1 MLYKF
6 FNGTKLRLFLSFLVL
21 TSPSIKADWF
31 ALNMTRGVTDVS
43 NEVFELHMLIFW
55 ICVAIGVVVFSVM
68 FYSMWAHTK
77 KKNPEPAKFHENHK
91 LEIAWTIIPF
101 LILIAMAVPASKTL
115 VKIYDDEAG
124 DINIQVTGYQWKWQ
138 YRYLEDDVSFFSNLS
153 TDLDEI
159 YNLVPKGE
167 NYLQEVDEMVV
178 IPVGKKVRF
187 LITANDVI
195 HSWWMPAFAIKQD
208 AIPGFVNTAW
218 TVVDKPGIYRGKCTE
233 LCGKNH
239 GFMPIVVKVVEQE
252 EYDLWVNEKKQA
264 AIRLAELTTKE
275 WTTAELME
283 RGETVYDI
291 NCVACHQT
299 EGQGIAGIFPA
310 LAGSDI
316 ALYEKDKHIE
326 ILMEGVS
333 GAAMNSFDYLSEVE
347 LAAVITY
354 TRQAWGNAENGDGE
368 IVIPKDIV
376 DYNCLLYTSPSPRD
390 PKTSR
395 MPSSA

>member
-1 MLYKF
+1 MSLKF
-6 FNGTKLRLFLSFLVL
+6 LKNFPQNIVFALFLFSNSL
-21 TSPSIKADWF
+21 KAGWLD
-31 ALNMTRGVTDVS
+31 LNMTRGITDIS

-55 ICVAIGVVVFSVM
+55 ICVAIGIAVFSVM
-68 FYSMWAHTK
+68 FYSMYAHTK
-77 KKNPEPAKFHENHK
+77 KKNPVPATFHENTK
-91 LEIAWTIIPF
+91 VEMAWTIIPF
-101 LILIAMAVPASKTL
+101 LILIAMAIPASKTL

-124 DINIQVTGYQWKWQ
+124 DVNIQVTGYQWKWQ
-138 YRYLEDDVSFFSNLS
+138 YRYLEDDISFFSNPA

-167 NYLQEVDEMVV
+167 NYLQEVDEMVL

-218 TVVDKPGIYRGKCTE
+218 TKVDVPGTYRGKCTE

-252 EYDLWVNEKKQA
+252 EYDQWVFEKKEVA
-264 AIRLAELTTKE
+264 MKMAELTTKD
-275 WTTAELME
+275 WTTEELVS
-283 RGETVYDI
+283 RGESVYI
-291 NCVACHQT
+291 TNCVACHQANG
-299 EGQGIAGIFPA
+299 EGIQGIFPG

-316 ALYEKDKHIE
+316 ALNNKDRHVE
-326 ILMEGVS
+326 ILMEGVQ
-333 GAAMNSFDYLSEVE
+333 GAAMNSFSYLSEVE
-347 LAAVITY
+347 LASVITY
-354 TRQAWGNAENGDGE
+354 TRQAWGNAESGDGE

-376 DYNCLLYTSPSPRD
+376 EYKK
-390 PKTSR
+390 PKI
-395 MPSSA
+395 

>member
-1 MLYKF
+1 MSFKYLQNLQK
-6 FNGTKLRLFLSFLVL
+6 KIISALLLFSI
-21 TSPSIKADWF
+21 PIKADWF
-31 ALNMTRGVTDVS
+31 ALNMTRGVTDIS

-55 ICVAIGVVVFSVM
+55 ICVAIGVVVFGVM
-68 FYSMWAHTK
+68 FYSMYAHTK
-77 KKNPEPAKFHENHK
+77 KKNPVAASFHENHK
-91 LEIAWTIIPF
+91 VEIAWTIIPF
-101 LILIAMAVPASKTL
+101 LILIAMAIPASKTL

-124 DINIQVTGYQWKWQ
+124 DLNIQVTGYQWKWQ
-138 YRYLEDDVSFFSNLS
+138 YNYLEDDVSFFSNLS
-153 TDLDEI
+153 TDMDEI
-159 YNLVPKGE
+159 NNLVPKGE

-218 TVVDKPGIYRGKCTE
+218 TKVDKPGIYRGKCTE

-239 GFMPIVVKVVEQE
+239 GFMPIVVKVVEQS
-252 EYDLWVNEKKQA
+252 EYDEWVSGKRQA
-264 AIRLAELTTKE
+264 AMKMAELTTKD
-275 WTTAELME
+275 WTAEELVA
-283 RGETVYDI
+283 RGESVYAV

-299 EGQGIAGIFPA
+299 NGQGIPGIFPA

-316 ALYEKDKHIE
+316 VLNDKERNIE
-326 ILMEGVS
+326 ILMEGVQ
-333 GAAMNSFDYLSEVE
+333 GAAMNSFSYLSEVE

-354 TRQAWGNAENGDGE
+354 TRQSWGNENNGDGE

-376 DYNCLLYTSPSPRD
+376 DYKK
-390 PKTSR
+390 PKI
-395 MPSSA
+395 